1 MQMLDSIPRSAELA
15 ELQTFECRL
24 CGLTVTAAAD
34 DDALAAAIP
43 LAPR

>member
-1 MQMLDSIPRSAELA
+1 MQFVRVIPGFAEPA

-24 CGLTVTAAAD
+24 CGLTINEAIAD
-34 DDALAAAIP
+34 EALAAAIP